1 MVTFDKSCKGMVG
14 LTQKCKVISGLNQ
27 KICKVFSGRVMKRRV
42 VPMCL

>member
-27 KICKVFSGRVMKRRV
+27 KICKVFSGRDTLKIEKNES
-42 VPMCL
+42 